1 MKRIKMINIEGH
13 VILAE
18 DLKNVKKIVENIIIE
33 CSRIYGLN
41 DKVPLKAKRALKQ
54 IEDIRA
60 VMDDRLFAEHSEL
73 DSRDTPYYG
82 VPGTSHGAKALAES
96 RV

>member
-13 VILAE
+13 TILAE
-18 DLKNVKKIVENIIIE
+18 DLKNAKKIVENIIIE

-41 DKVPLKAKRALKQ
+41 DKVSLKAKRALKQ

-60 VMDDRLFAEHSEL
+60 IMDDRFFGEHPEL
-73 DSRDTPYYG
+73 DSRETPYYG
-82 VPGTSHGAKALAES
+82 VPGTGHGAKALAES

>member
-13 VILAE
+13 AILAE
-18 DLKNVKKIVENIIIE
+18 DLKDAKKIVENIIIE

-54 IEDIRA
+54 IEDIRSI
-60 VMDDRLFAEHSEL
+60 MDNRFFSEHPESGNLE
-73 DSRDTPYYG
+73 TIYYG
-82 VPGTSHGAKALAES
+82 IPGTSNGAKAIMETQI
-96 RV
+96 